1 MKKFLV
7 PSFYINNYIRDFDAV
22 AQAHGLKGRR
32 LPKGS
37 LLTIPGTINNTAHY
51 VCSGIVHLSLS
62 HSSGNTKSLFF
73 YGPKTIF
80 PLEVV
85 PHENPIDY
93 ELVLQAFTDIEVISF
108 SYPVLRQL
116 CVENGELAAQILE
129 QNCDSVGYLYYQQ
142 MNHAYSPTLIRVCDI
157 LYIYLAS
164 FQPRD
169 GVIGLSQ
176 RELADLVGCSRPQLE
191 RILGALRSEGIL
203 STGRGRLTVP
213 QVSRLAEKCSDSLR
227 ETFSG
232 AGPFEPIPFP

>member
-22 AQAHGLKGRR
+22 AQAHGLKGHR
-32 LPKGS
+32 LSKGS

-80 PLEVV
+80 PLGVV

-116 CVENGELAAQILE
+116 CVENG
-129 QNCDSVGYLYYQQ
+129 
-142 MNHAYSPTLIRVCDI
+142 
-157 LYIYLAS
+157 
-164 FQPRD
+164 
-169 GVIGLSQ
+169 
-176 RELADLVGCSRPQLE
+176 ELADLVGCSRPQLE